1 VRLINLPTIE
11 LIKIPE
17 NTEIISA
24 PLDSAI
30 WSEFLALQIS
40 PATRRSYAASLK
52 DFFRRK
58 FSLAVSPQA
67 IAYFLACSES
77 DALGHVLVY
86 RGQLLDAGLAAGTIN
101 ARLAALKSFVNHA
114 ARRKLCDFRLND
126 IRAVKAQTYK
136 DTRGVSIDQ
145 FQDLIDSLDRANP
158 LGCRNYAILRLL
170 WDNGLRRGEVCGLD
184 RADFRAGEARLLL
197 RGKGRIDKEPL
208 DLAPVTVAAIADWLT
223 VAADW
228 QSMRGLDQADSAL
241 FLSSRNTR
249 LSASQLYK
257 MVRELAAAA
266 DSIERV
272 LSPHRVRHSS
282 ITALL
287 DLNGGNLRAAQAHSR
302 HKDVSTLIRYDDN
315 RQELQGKSAR
325 TLADAID

>member
-1 VRLINLPTIE
+1 VIKLPAIE
-11 LIKIPE
+11 LTELTPKISLSP
-17 NTEIISA
+17 IQ
-24 PLDSAI
+24 LDSKI

-40 PATRRSYAASLK
+40 PATRTSYAASLK
-52 DFFRRK
+52 DFFRRQ
-58 FSLAVSPQA
+58 FNIAVSPSA
-67 IAYFLACSES
+67 IEYFLSCSES

-86 RGQLLDAGLAAGTIN
+86 RSQLLDAGLAAGTIN

-145 FQDLIDSLDRANP
+145 FQDLIDSLDRSTP

-223 VAADW
+223 VAAAW
-228 QSMRGLDQADSAL
+228 QSSRGLAQVESAL

-257 MVRELAAAA
+257 VVRELAAAA

-272 LSPHRVRHSS
+272 VSPHRVRHSS

>member
-1 VRLINLPTIE
+1 MINLPAIE
-11 LIKIPE
+11 LTELTPKISLSP
-17 NTEIISA
+17 TL
-24 PLDSAI
+24 PDSKI

-40 PATRRSYAASLK
+40 PATRTSYAASLK
-52 DFFRRK
+52 DFFRRQ
-58 FSLAVSPQA
+58 FNIAVSPSA
-67 IAYFLACSES
+67 IEYFLSCSES

-86 RGQLLDAGLAAGTIN
+86 RGQLLAAGLAAGTIN

-145 FQDLIDSLDRANP
+145 FQDLIDSLDRSTP

-184 RADFRAGEARLLL
+184 RADFRCGEARLML

-228 QSMRGLDQADSAL
+228 QSSRGLAQVEPAL

-266 DSIERV
+266 DSIDRV
-272 LSPHRVRHSS
+272 VSPHRVRHSS

-325 TLADAID
+325 TLANAID